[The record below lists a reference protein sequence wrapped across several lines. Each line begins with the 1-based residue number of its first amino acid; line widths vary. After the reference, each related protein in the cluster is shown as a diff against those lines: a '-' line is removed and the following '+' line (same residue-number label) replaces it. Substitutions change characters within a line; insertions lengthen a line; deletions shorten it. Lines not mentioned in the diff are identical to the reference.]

1 MFKVGDKV
9 CIKKCKE
16 LKYLV
21 GTESEIKEI
30 IFDERNKPFGV
41 EVYLDAYPCN
51 IFFEESELKLVK

>member
-9 CIKKCKE
+9 RIVKCKE

-21 GTESEIKEI
+21 DTESEVKEI

-41 EVYLDAYPCN
+41 EVNFGGQLSN
-51 IFFEESELKLVK
+51 IFFKESELKLVK

>member
-21 GTESEIKEI
+21 GTESEVKEI

-41 EVYLDAYPCN
+41 EVDFGGCLTTL
-51 IFFEESELKLVK
+51 FFEEGELKLVQ